1 MKKTIKYL
9 DLTAPKFNLY
19 INGKSCYRTIWGG
32 IFHLFIV
39 IALIVMCAFSLTTSI
54 KRQSPSV
61 MINSGYFSYRNF
73 YTYPQPN
80 NQTVSIEVSESI
92 TKYHSFVVS
101 GSFYNQ
107 TEHQKLLK
115 RCNRTDTTVTYCLPL
130 SDMNFTDLSAIFI
143 SFPKCNSFNLK
154 SEECIDYTDDEYD
167 TFLNNESH
175 PFSFKLLIDTVDID
189 LNNYYN
195 KYITSNE
202 TDSIYLDKK
211 RGTYFIINMKRVL
224 IEENKEWIIR
234 GQPNQSLSYLID
246 SKEQET
252 TDDLSWNEI
261 SYSIMI
267 KLDSKLSTIYTIRY
281 ETLFECFSFIGGLS
295 SCISF
300 FSIIKTIISSH
311 FADIFML
318 NFNFINTKS
327 DERRTRKLSGD
338 HFPAKIIDL
347 GINDE
352 EELSSRQCSIVK
364 HNDFEDNLL
373 GGGNKYQMIQK
384 DKEEEKTNLNNTI
397 GLMSRESERRFRKT
411 MKSKVEPKIEEKPV
425 QILTYGAYLKY
436 KIFKCCV
443 KNQKKLYTNYKW
455 IMDVNYL
462 LKIYIQIHFL
472 KTLFLSKKQVQLID
486 TISLL
491 EKINV
496 NSKFNI
502 KNDYAL
508 RYMTEEQRKAE
519 IQKELDKF
527 QNNENPYNI
536 CIDKYHLTDE
546 EMINNKLLNV
556 VDYH

>member
-1 MKKTIKYL
+1 M
-9 DLTAPKFNLY
+9 TAPKFNLY

-211 RGTYFIINMKRVL
+211 RGTYFIIKMKRVV
-224 IEENKEWIIR
+224 IEENKEWIFR
-234 GQPNQSLSYLID
+234 GEANKFLI
-246 SKEQET
+246 
-252 TDDLSWNEI
+252 
-261 SYSIMI
+261 
-267 KLDSKLSTIYTIRY
+267 
-281 ETLFECFSFIGGLS
+281 LF
-295 SCISF
+295 
-300 FSIIKTIISSH
+300 
-311 FADIFML
+311 
-318 NFNFINTKS
+318 N
-327 DERRTRKLSGD
+327 
-338 HFPAKIIDL
+338 
-347 GINDE
+347 
-352 EELSSRQCSIVK
+352 
-364 HNDFEDNLL
+364 
-373 GGGNKYQMIQK
+373 
-384 DKEEEKTNLNNTI
+384 
-397 GLMSRESERRFRKT
+397 
-411 MKSKVEPKIEEKPV
+411 
-425 QILTYGAYLKY
+425 
-436 KIFKCCV
+436 
-443 KNQKKLYTNYKW
+443 
-455 IMDVNYL
+455 
-462 LKIYIQIHFL
+462 
-472 KTLFLSKKQVQLID
+472 
-486 TISLL
+486 
-491 EKINV
+491 
-496 NSKFNI
+496 
-502 KNDYAL
+502 
-508 RYMTEEQRKAE
+508 
-519 IQKELDKF
+519 
-527 QNNENPYNI
+527 
-536 CIDKYHLTDE
+536 
-546 EMINNKLLNV
+546 
-556 VDYH
+556 